1 MIARKKR
8 QLIMIIS
15 IVLPIIIVIGVLV
28 ALYFTTDMFKPK
40 NKLFQK
46 YLAQNLDTID
56 KISNLDATEITDA
69 LNNQKLSE
77 ELKATLSY
85 RDNNNNMS
93 NTVNKAEVDI
103 SGQTCKKE
111 NYNYQE
117 ARMVFEN
124 ADISKFEY
132 LQDGEDYGIRLEG
145 IEQFI
150 SAKNENLNDLE
161 TLTGIPKNKLELIT
175 LMFNPLKLSD
185 FISFTP
191 DELKV
196 ISSTYSSIIEQNT
209 DAKNFKQKSN
219 QNIEIDGN
227 NYIANAYVLEQDE
240 EQLNSLIIALLERI
254 EKDEIILGI
263 RSMGQAYKLLLTSNA
278 SNPKFHFTQTNPSN
292 PMTPP
297 LFCMVMRKHLQSG
310 KIIKI
315 EQPDFDRIL
324 NIYVE
329 SLNELGDY
337 SVKKLVLEIMGRHSN
352 IILTDENNT
361 ILDCIKHIG
370 HDTSS
375 VREVLPGREYTLPP
389 SQGKINTLELDNNNF
404 NEVLENN
411 PSFEIQSVIYKN
423 YTGISPI
430 AASEICYRANV
441 NGSTPVE
448 ALTDIQKEI
457 VFNKFAELVEDI
469 KANRFYPESITNEK
483 GKTIDFSP
491 IEMTQF
497 NGLEIK
503 KYTSISELIESF
515 YANRDFAYRIGQKTQ
530 DLRKLI
536 TQNIERCI
544 RKKDIQMQTLRSI
557 KNRDELRLKGE
568 LLTANIYSI
577 KKGMTTVELPNYYSE
592 NQELVAI
599 ELDSN
604 KTPSENAQKY
614 YKAYNKAKRTF
625 EALKDQIKSNDE
637 ELAYLES
644 VLTSVNN
651 CTDEQDVKEIRRE
664 LREEGYVKKVKNQKD
679 KSKKHSVPLH
689 FISQDGFDIYVGKNN
704 IQNDELTLKFARPRD
719 IWMHTKNIPGSHVII
734 VANGQTI
741 PDTTLNEGAMLSAFY
756 SKAKNSSK
764 VPVDYTEKKNVKK
777 PNGSKPGFVIYETNK
792 TAYITTSEE
801 EIKKIRRGD

>member
-1 MIARKKR
+1 MAFDGITVSAIKAEIEDKILGGR
-8 QLIMIIS
+8 
-15 IVLPIIIVIGVLV
+15 
-28 ALYFTTDMFKPK
+28 
-40 NKLFQK
+40 
-46 YLAQNLDTID
+46 ID
-56 KISNLDATEITDA
+56 K
-69 LNNQKLSE
+69 
-77 ELKATLSY
+77 
-85 RDNNNNMS
+85 
-93 NTVNKAEVDI
+93 V
-103 SGQTCKKE
+103 
-111 NYNYQE
+111 YQ
-117 ARMVFEN
+117 
-124 ADISKFEY
+124 
-132 LQDGEDYGIRLEG
+132 
-145 IEQFI
+145 
-150 SAKNENLNDLE
+150 
-161 TLTGIPKNKLELIT
+161 P
-175 LMFNPLKLSD
+175 
-185 FISFTP
+185 
-191 DELKV
+191 
-196 ISSTYSSIIEQNT
+196 
-209 DAKNFKQKSN
+209 
-219 QNIEIDGN
+219 
-227 NYIANAYVLEQDE
+227 
-240 EQLNSLIIALLERI
+240 

-297 LFCMVMRKHLQSG
+297 LFCMVMLKHLQSG

-389 SQGKINTLELDNNNF
+389 SQGKINTLELDDNNF
-404 NEVLENN
+404 KEVLGNN

-448 ALTDIQKEI
+448 ALTDIQKEVI
-457 VFNKFAELVEDI
+457 FNEFAKLVEDI

-491 IEMTQF
+491 IEMSQF
-497 NGLEIK
+497 NGFEIK

-734 VANGQTI
+734 VANGHTI

>member
-1 MIARKKR
+1 MAFDGITVSAIKAEIEDKILGGR
-8 QLIMIIS
+8 
-15 IVLPIIIVIGVLV
+15 
-28 ALYFTTDMFKPK
+28 
-40 NKLFQK
+40 
-46 YLAQNLDTID
+46 ID
-56 KISNLDATEITDA
+56 K
-69 LNNQKLSE
+69 
-77 ELKATLSY
+77 
-85 RDNNNNMS
+85 
-93 NTVNKAEVDI
+93 V
-103 SGQTCKKE
+103 
-111 NYNYQE
+111 YQ
-117 ARMVFEN
+117 
-124 ADISKFEY
+124 
-132 LQDGEDYGIRLEG
+132 
-145 IEQFI
+145 
-150 SAKNENLNDLE
+150 
-161 TLTGIPKNKLELIT
+161 P
-175 LMFNPLKLSD
+175 
-185 FISFTP
+185 
-191 DELKV
+191 
-196 ISSTYSSIIEQNT
+196 
-209 DAKNFKQKSN
+209 
-219 QNIEIDGN
+219 
-227 NYIANAYVLEQDE
+227 
-240 EQLNSLIIALLERI
+240 

-389 SQGKINTLELDNNNF
+389 SQGKINTLELDNNDF

-734 VANGQTI
+734 VSNGQTI

>member
-1 MIARKKR
+1 MAFDGITVSAIKAEIEDKILGGR
-8 QLIMIIS
+8 
-15 IVLPIIIVIGVLV
+15 
-28 ALYFTTDMFKPK
+28 
-40 NKLFQK
+40 
-46 YLAQNLDTID
+46 ID
-56 KISNLDATEITDA
+56 K
-69 LNNQKLSE
+69 
-77 ELKATLSY
+77 
-85 RDNNNNMS
+85 
-93 NTVNKAEVDI
+93 V
-103 SGQTCKKE
+103 
-111 NYNYQE
+111 YQ
-117 ARMVFEN
+117 
-124 ADISKFEY
+124 
-132 LQDGEDYGIRLEG
+132 
-145 IEQFI
+145 
-150 SAKNENLNDLE
+150 
-161 TLTGIPKNKLELIT
+161 P
-175 LMFNPLKLSD
+175 
-185 FISFTP
+185 
-191 DELKV
+191 
-196 ISSTYSSIIEQNT
+196 
-209 DAKNFKQKSN
+209 
-219 QNIEIDGN
+219 
-227 NYIANAYVLEQDE
+227 
-240 EQLNSLIIALLERI
+240 

-389 SQGKINTLELDNNNF
+389 SQGKINTLELDNNDF

-411 PSFEIQSVIYKN
+411 PSFEIQYVIYKN

>member
-1 MIARKKR
+1 MAFDGITVSAIKAEIEDKILGGR
-8 QLIMIIS
+8 
-15 IVLPIIIVIGVLV
+15 
-28 ALYFTTDMFKPK
+28 
-40 NKLFQK
+40 
-46 YLAQNLDTID
+46 ID
-56 KISNLDATEITDA
+56 K
-69 LNNQKLSE
+69 
-77 ELKATLSY
+77 
-85 RDNNNNMS
+85 
-93 NTVNKAEVDI
+93 V
-103 SGQTCKKE
+103 
-111 NYNYQE
+111 YQ
-117 ARMVFEN
+117 
-124 ADISKFEY
+124 
-132 LQDGEDYGIRLEG
+132 
-145 IEQFI
+145 
-150 SAKNENLNDLE
+150 
-161 TLTGIPKNKLELIT
+161 P
-175 LMFNPLKLSD
+175 
-185 FISFTP
+185 
-191 DELKV
+191 
-196 ISSTYSSIIEQNT
+196 
-209 DAKNFKQKSN
+209 
-219 QNIEIDGN
+219 
-227 NYIANAYVLEQDE
+227 
-240 EQLNSLIIALLERI
+240 

-370 HDTSS
+370 HDTCS

>member
-1 MIARKKR
+1 MAFDGITVSAIKAEIEDKILGGR
-8 QLIMIIS
+8 
-15 IVLPIIIVIGVLV
+15 
-28 ALYFTTDMFKPK
+28 
-40 NKLFQK
+40 
-46 YLAQNLDTID
+46 ID
-56 KISNLDATEITDA
+56 K
-69 LNNQKLSE
+69 
-77 ELKATLSY
+77 
-85 RDNNNNMS
+85 
-93 NTVNKAEVDI
+93 V
-103 SGQTCKKE
+103 
-111 NYNYQE
+111 YQ
-117 ARMVFEN
+117 
-124 ADISKFEY
+124 
-132 LQDGEDYGIRLEG
+132 
-145 IEQFI
+145 
-150 SAKNENLNDLE
+150 
-161 TLTGIPKNKLELIT
+161 P
-175 LMFNPLKLSD
+175 
-185 FISFTP
+185 
-191 DELKV
+191 
-196 ISSTYSSIIEQNT
+196 
-209 DAKNFKQKSN
+209 
-219 QNIEIDGN
+219 
-227 NYIANAYVLEQDE
+227 
-240 EQLNSLIIALLERI
+240 

-389 SQGKINTLELDNNNF
+389 SQGKINTLELDDNNF
-404 NEVLENN
+404 KEVLGNN

-448 ALTDIQKEI
+448 ALTDIQKEVI
-457 VFNKFAELVEDI
+457 FNEFAKLVEDI

-491 IEMTQF
+491 IEMSQF
-497 NGLEIK
+497 NGFEIK

-604 KTPSENAQKY
+604 KSPSENAQKY

>member
-1 MIARKKR
+1 MAFDGITVSAIKAEIEDKILGGR
-8 QLIMIIS
+8 
-15 IVLPIIIVIGVLV
+15 
-28 ALYFTTDMFKPK
+28 
-40 NKLFQK
+40 
-46 YLAQNLDTID
+46 ID
-56 KISNLDATEITDA
+56 K
-69 LNNQKLSE
+69 
-77 ELKATLSY
+77 
-85 RDNNNNMS
+85 
-93 NTVNKAEVDI
+93 V
-103 SGQTCKKE
+103 
-111 NYNYQE
+111 YQ
-117 ARMVFEN
+117 
-124 ADISKFEY
+124 
-132 LQDGEDYGIRLEG
+132 
-145 IEQFI
+145 
-150 SAKNENLNDLE
+150 
-161 TLTGIPKNKLELIT
+161 P
-175 LMFNPLKLSD
+175 
-185 FISFTP
+185 
-191 DELKV
+191 
-196 ISSTYSSIIEQNT
+196 
-209 DAKNFKQKSN
+209 
-219 QNIEIDGN
+219 
-227 NYIANAYVLEQDE
+227 
-240 EQLNSLIIALLERI
+240 

-389 SQGKINTLELDNNNF
+389 SQGKINTLELDNNDF

-719 IWMHTKNIPGSHVII
+719 IWMHTKNIPGYHVII

>member
-1 MIARKKR
+1 MAFAGITVSAIKAEIEDKILGGR
-8 QLIMIIS
+8 
-15 IVLPIIIVIGVLV
+15 
-28 ALYFTTDMFKPK
+28 
-40 NKLFQK
+40 
-46 YLAQNLDTID
+46 ID
-56 KISNLDATEITDA
+56 K
-69 LNNQKLSE
+69 
-77 ELKATLSY
+77 
-85 RDNNNNMS
+85 
-93 NTVNKAEVDI
+93 V
-103 SGQTCKKE
+103 
-111 NYNYQE
+111 YQ
-117 ARMVFEN
+117 
-124 ADISKFEY
+124 
-132 LQDGEDYGIRLEG
+132 
-145 IEQFI
+145 
-150 SAKNENLNDLE
+150 
-161 TLTGIPKNKLELIT
+161 P
-175 LMFNPLKLSD
+175 
-185 FISFTP
+185 
-191 DELKV
+191 
-196 ISSTYSSIIEQNT
+196 
-209 DAKNFKQKSN
+209 
-219 QNIEIDGN
+219 
-227 NYIANAYVLEQDE
+227 
-240 EQLNSLIIALLERI
+240 

-457 VFNKFAELVEDI
+457 VFNKFAGLVEDI

-719 IWMHTKNIPGSHVII
+719 IWIHTKNIPGSHVII

>member
-1 MIARKKR
+1 MAFDGITVSAIKAEIEDKILGGR
-8 QLIMIIS
+8 
-15 IVLPIIIVIGVLV
+15 
-28 ALYFTTDMFKPK
+28 
-40 NKLFQK
+40 
-46 YLAQNLDTID
+46 ID
-56 KISNLDATEITDA
+56 K
-69 LNNQKLSE
+69 
-77 ELKATLSY
+77 
-85 RDNNNNMS
+85 
-93 NTVNKAEVDI
+93 V
-103 SGQTCKKE
+103 
-111 NYNYQE
+111 YQ
-117 ARMVFEN
+117 
-124 ADISKFEY
+124 
-132 LQDGEDYGIRLEG
+132 
-145 IEQFI
+145 
-150 SAKNENLNDLE
+150 
-161 TLTGIPKNKLELIT
+161 P
-175 LMFNPLKLSD
+175 
-185 FISFTP
+185 
-191 DELKV
+191 
-196 ISSTYSSIIEQNT
+196 
-209 DAKNFKQKSN
+209 
-219 QNIEIDGN
+219 
-227 NYIANAYVLEQDE
+227 
-240 EQLNSLIIALLERI
+240 

-389 SQGKINTLELDNNNF
+389 SQGKINTLELDNNDF

-625 EALKDQIKSNDE
+625 EALRDQIKSNDE

>member
-1 MIARKKR
+1 MAFDGITVSAIKAEIEDKILGGR
-8 QLIMIIS
+8 
-15 IVLPIIIVIGVLV
+15 
-28 ALYFTTDMFKPK
+28 
-40 NKLFQK
+40 
-46 YLAQNLDTID
+46 ID
-56 KISNLDATEITDA
+56 K
-69 LNNQKLSE
+69 
-77 ELKATLSY
+77 
-85 RDNNNNMS
+85 
-93 NTVNKAEVDI
+93 V
-103 SGQTCKKE
+103 
-111 NYNYQE
+111 YQ
-117 ARMVFEN
+117 
-124 ADISKFEY
+124 
-132 LQDGEDYGIRLEG
+132 
-145 IEQFI
+145 
-150 SAKNENLNDLE
+150 
-161 TLTGIPKNKLELIT
+161 P
-175 LMFNPLKLSD
+175 
-185 FISFTP
+185 
-191 DELKV
+191 
-196 ISSTYSSIIEQNT
+196 
-209 DAKNFKQKSN
+209 
-219 QNIEIDGN
+219 
-227 NYIANAYVLEQDE
+227 
-240 EQLNSLIIALLERI
+240 

-625 EALKDQIKSNDE
+625 EALKDQIKSNVE

>member
-1 MIARKKR
+1 MAFDGITVSAIKAEIEDKILGGR
-8 QLIMIIS
+8 
-15 IVLPIIIVIGVLV
+15 
-28 ALYFTTDMFKPK
+28 
-40 NKLFQK
+40 
-46 YLAQNLDTID
+46 ID
-56 KISNLDATEITDA
+56 K
-69 LNNQKLSE
+69 
-77 ELKATLSY
+77 
-85 RDNNNNMS
+85 
-93 NTVNKAEVDI
+93 V
-103 SGQTCKKE
+103 
-111 NYNYQE
+111 YQ
-117 ARMVFEN
+117 
-124 ADISKFEY
+124 
-132 LQDGEDYGIRLEG
+132 
-145 IEQFI
+145 
-150 SAKNENLNDLE
+150 
-161 TLTGIPKNKLELIT
+161 P
-175 LMFNPLKLSD
+175 
-185 FISFTP
+185 
-191 DELKV
+191 
-196 ISSTYSSIIEQNT
+196 
-209 DAKNFKQKSN
+209 
-219 QNIEIDGN
+219 
-227 NYIANAYVLEQDE
+227 
-240 EQLNSLIIALLERI
+240 

-448 ALTDIQKEI
+448 ALTDIQKEV
-457 VFNKFAELVEDI
+457 VFNKFAGLVEDI

-497 NGLEIK
+497 NGLKIK

>member
-1 MIARKKR
+1 MAFDGITVSAIKAEIEDKILGGR
-8 QLIMIIS
+8 
-15 IVLPIIIVIGVLV
+15 
-28 ALYFTTDMFKPK
+28 
-40 NKLFQK
+40 
-46 YLAQNLDTID
+46 ID
-56 KISNLDATEITDA
+56 K
-69 LNNQKLSE
+69 
-77 ELKATLSY
+77 
-85 RDNNNNMS
+85 
-93 NTVNKAEVDI
+93 V
-103 SGQTCKKE
+103 
-111 NYNYQE
+111 YQ
-117 ARMVFEN
+117 
-124 ADISKFEY
+124 
-132 LQDGEDYGIRLEG
+132 
-145 IEQFI
+145 
-150 SAKNENLNDLE
+150 
-161 TLTGIPKNKLELIT
+161 P
-175 LMFNPLKLSD
+175 
-185 FISFTP
+185 
-191 DELKV
+191 
-196 ISSTYSSIIEQNT
+196 
-209 DAKNFKQKSN
+209 
-219 QNIEIDGN
+219 
-227 NYIANAYVLEQDE
+227 
-240 EQLNSLIIALLERI
+240 

-448 ALTDIQKEI
+448 ALTDIQKEV
-457 VFNKFAELVEDI
+457 VFNKFAGLVEDI
-469 KANRFYPESITNEK
+469 KANRFYPESITDEK

-792 TAYITTSEE
+792 TAYITPSEE

>member
-1 MIARKKR
+1 MAFDGITVSAIKAEIEDKILGGR
-8 QLIMIIS
+8 
-15 IVLPIIIVIGVLV
+15 
-28 ALYFTTDMFKPK
+28 
-40 NKLFQK
+40 
-46 YLAQNLDTID
+46 ID
-56 KISNLDATEITDA
+56 K
-69 LNNQKLSE
+69 
-77 ELKATLSY
+77 
-85 RDNNNNMS
+85 
-93 NTVNKAEVDI
+93 V
-103 SGQTCKKE
+103 
-111 NYNYQE
+111 YQ
-117 ARMVFEN
+117 
-124 ADISKFEY
+124 
-132 LQDGEDYGIRLEG
+132 
-145 IEQFI
+145 
-150 SAKNENLNDLE
+150 
-161 TLTGIPKNKLELIT
+161 P
-175 LMFNPLKLSD
+175 
-185 FISFTP
+185 
-191 DELKV
+191 
-196 ISSTYSSIIEQNT
+196 
-209 DAKNFKQKSN
+209 
-219 QNIEIDGN
+219 
-227 NYIANAYVLEQDE
+227 
-240 EQLNSLIIALLERI
+240 

-389 SQGKINTLELDNNNF
+389 SQGKINTLELDDNNF
-404 NEVLENN
+404 KEVLGNN

-448 ALTDIQKEI
+448 ALTDIQKEVI
-457 VFNKFAELVEDI
+457 FNEFAKLVEDI

-491 IEMTQF
+491 IEMSQF
-497 NGLEIK
+497 NGFEIK

-704 IQNDELTLKFARPRD
+704 IQNDELTLKFARP
-719 IWMHTKNIPGSHVII
+719 HTKNIPGSHVII
-734 VANGQTI
+734 VANGHTI

>member
-1 MIARKKR
+1 MAFDGITVSAIKAEIEDKILGGR
-8 QLIMIIS
+8 
-15 IVLPIIIVIGVLV
+15 
-28 ALYFTTDMFKPK
+28 
-40 NKLFQK
+40 
-46 YLAQNLDTID
+46 ID
-56 KISNLDATEITDA
+56 K
-69 LNNQKLSE
+69 
-77 ELKATLSY
+77 
-85 RDNNNNMS
+85 
-93 NTVNKAEVDI
+93 V
-103 SGQTCKKE
+103 
-111 NYNYQE
+111 YQ
-117 ARMVFEN
+117 
-124 ADISKFEY
+124 
-132 LQDGEDYGIRLEG
+132 
-145 IEQFI
+145 
-150 SAKNENLNDLE
+150 
-161 TLTGIPKNKLELIT
+161 P
-175 LMFNPLKLSD
+175 
-185 FISFTP
+185 
-191 DELKV
+191 
-196 ISSTYSSIIEQNT
+196 
-209 DAKNFKQKSN
+209 
-219 QNIEIDGN
+219 
-227 NYIANAYVLEQDE
+227 
-240 EQLNSLIIALLERI
+240 

-389 SQGKINTLELDNNNF
+389 SQGKINTLELDNNDF

-557 KNRDELRLKGE
+557 RNRDELRLKGE

>member
-1 MIARKKR
+1 MAFDGITVSAIKAEIEDKILGGR
-8 QLIMIIS
+8 
-15 IVLPIIIVIGVLV
+15 
-28 ALYFTTDMFKPK
+28 
-40 NKLFQK
+40 
-46 YLAQNLDTID
+46 ID
-56 KISNLDATEITDA
+56 K
-69 LNNQKLSE
+69 
-77 ELKATLSY
+77 
-85 RDNNNNMS
+85 
-93 NTVNKAEVDI
+93 V
-103 SGQTCKKE
+103 
-111 NYNYQE
+111 YQ
-117 ARMVFEN
+117 
-124 ADISKFEY
+124 
-132 LQDGEDYGIRLEG
+132 
-145 IEQFI
+145 
-150 SAKNENLNDLE
+150 
-161 TLTGIPKNKLELIT
+161 P
-175 LMFNPLKLSD
+175 
-185 FISFTP
+185 
-191 DELKV
+191 
-196 ISSTYSSIIEQNT
+196 
-209 DAKNFKQKSN
+209 
-219 QNIEIDGN
+219 
-227 NYIANAYVLEQDE
+227 
-240 EQLNSLIIALLERI
+240 

-389 SQGKINTLELDNNNF
+389 SQGKINTLELDDNNF
-404 NEVLENN
+404 KEVLGNN

-448 ALTDIQKEI
+448 ALTDIQKEVI
-457 VFNKFAELVEDI
+457 FNEFAKLVEDI

-491 IEMTQF
+491 IEMSQF
-497 NGLEIK
+497 NGFEIK

-604 KTPSENAQKY
+604 KSPSENAQKY
-614 YKAYNKAKRTF
+614 YKSYNKAKRTF

-734 VANGQTI
+734 VANGHTI

>member
-1 MIARKKR
+1 MAFDGITVSAIKAEIEDKILGGR
-8 QLIMIIS
+8 
-15 IVLPIIIVIGVLV
+15 
-28 ALYFTTDMFKPK
+28 
-40 NKLFQK
+40 
-46 YLAQNLDTID
+46 ID
-56 KISNLDATEITDA
+56 K
-69 LNNQKLSE
+69 
-77 ELKATLSY
+77 
-85 RDNNNNMS
+85 
-93 NTVNKAEVDI
+93 V
-103 SGQTCKKE
+103 
-111 NYNYQE
+111 YQ
-117 ARMVFEN
+117 
-124 ADISKFEY
+124 
-132 LQDGEDYGIRLEG
+132 
-145 IEQFI
+145 
-150 SAKNENLNDLE
+150 
-161 TLTGIPKNKLELIT
+161 P
-175 LMFNPLKLSD
+175 
-185 FISFTP
+185 
-191 DELKV
+191 
-196 ISSTYSSIIEQNT
+196 
-209 DAKNFKQKSN
+209 
-219 QNIEIDGN
+219 
-227 NYIANAYVLEQDE
+227 
-240 EQLNSLIIALLERI
+240 

-389 SQGKINTLELDNNNF
+389 SQGKINTLELDDNNF
-404 NEVLENN
+404 KEVLENN
-411 PSFEIQSVIYKN
+411 HSFEIQSVIYKN

-448 ALTDIQKEI
+448 ALTDIQKEVI
-457 VFNKFAELVEDI
+457 FNEFAKLVEDI

-491 IEMTQF
+491 IEMSQF
-497 NGLEIK
+497 NGFEIK

-734 VANGQTI
+734 VANGHTI

-777 PNGSKPGFVIYETNK
+777 PNDSKPGFVIYETNK

>member
-1 MIARKKR
+1 MAFDGITVSAIKAEIEDKILGGR
-8 QLIMIIS
+8 
-15 IVLPIIIVIGVLV
+15 
-28 ALYFTTDMFKPK
+28 
-40 NKLFQK
+40 
-46 YLAQNLDTID
+46 ID
-56 KISNLDATEITDA
+56 K
-69 LNNQKLSE
+69 
-77 ELKATLSY
+77 
-85 RDNNNNMS
+85 
-93 NTVNKAEVDI
+93 V
-103 SGQTCKKE
+103 
-111 NYNYQE
+111 YQ
-117 ARMVFEN
+117 
-124 ADISKFEY
+124 
-132 LQDGEDYGIRLEG
+132 
-145 IEQFI
+145 
-150 SAKNENLNDLE
+150 
-161 TLTGIPKNKLELIT
+161 P
-175 LMFNPLKLSD
+175 
-185 FISFTP
+185 
-191 DELKV
+191 
-196 ISSTYSSIIEQNT
+196 
-209 DAKNFKQKSN
+209 
-219 QNIEIDGN
+219 
-227 NYIANAYVLEQDE
+227 
-240 EQLNSLIIALLERI
+240 

-503 KYTSISELIESF
+503 KYTSISKLIESF

-704 IQNDELTLKFARPRD
+704 IQNDELTLKFARPID

>member
-1 MIARKKR
+1 MAFDGITVSAIKAEIEDKILGGR
-8 QLIMIIS
+8 
-15 IVLPIIIVIGVLV
+15 
-28 ALYFTTDMFKPK
+28 
-40 NKLFQK
+40 
-46 YLAQNLDTID
+46 ID
-56 KISNLDATEITDA
+56 K
-69 LNNQKLSE
+69 
-77 ELKATLSY
+77 
-85 RDNNNNMS
+85 
-93 NTVNKAEVDI
+93 V
-103 SGQTCKKE
+103 
-111 NYNYQE
+111 YQ
-117 ARMVFEN
+117 
-124 ADISKFEY
+124 
-132 LQDGEDYGIRLEG
+132 
-145 IEQFI
+145 
-150 SAKNENLNDLE
+150 
-161 TLTGIPKNKLELIT
+161 P
-175 LMFNPLKLSD
+175 
-185 FISFTP
+185 
-191 DELKV
+191 
-196 ISSTYSSIIEQNT
+196 
-209 DAKNFKQKSN
+209 
-219 QNIEIDGN
+219 
-227 NYIANAYVLEQDE
+227 
-240 EQLNSLIIALLERI
+240 

-389 SQGKINTLELDNNNF
+389 SQGKINTLELDNNDF

-689 FISQDGFDIYVGKNN
+689 FISQDGFDIYVGN

>member
-1 MIARKKR
+1 MAFDGITVSAIKAEIEDKILGGR
-8 QLIMIIS
+8 
-15 IVLPIIIVIGVLV
+15 
-28 ALYFTTDMFKPK
+28 
-40 NKLFQK
+40 
-46 YLAQNLDTID
+46 ID
-56 KISNLDATEITDA
+56 K
-69 LNNQKLSE
+69 
-77 ELKATLSY
+77 
-85 RDNNNNMS
+85 
-93 NTVNKAEVDI
+93 V
-103 SGQTCKKE
+103 
-111 NYNYQE
+111 YQ
-117 ARMVFEN
+117 
-124 ADISKFEY
+124 
-132 LQDGEDYGIRLEG
+132 
-145 IEQFI
+145 
-150 SAKNENLNDLE
+150 
-161 TLTGIPKNKLELIT
+161 P
-175 LMFNPLKLSD
+175 
-185 FISFTP
+185 
-191 DELKV
+191 
-196 ISSTYSSIIEQNT
+196 
-209 DAKNFKQKSN
+209 
-219 QNIEIDGN
+219 
-227 NYIANAYVLEQDE
+227 
-240 EQLNSLIIALLERI
+240 

-263 RSMGQAYKLLLTSNA
+263 RSMGQAYKLLLTPNA

-389 SQGKINTLELDNNNF
+389 SQGKINTLELDDNNF
-404 NEVLENN
+404 KEVLGNS

-430 AASEICYRANV
+430 AASEICYRANA

-448 ALTDIQKEI
+448 ALTDIQKEVI
-457 VFNKFAELVEDI
+457 FNEFAKLVEDI

-491 IEMTQF
+491 IEMSQF
-497 NGLEIK
+497 NGFEIK

-734 VANGQTI
+734 VANGHTI

>member
-1 MIARKKR
+1 MAFDGITVSAIKAEIEDKILGGR
-8 QLIMIIS
+8 
-15 IVLPIIIVIGVLV
+15 
-28 ALYFTTDMFKPK
+28 
-40 NKLFQK
+40 
-46 YLAQNLDTID
+46 ID
-56 KISNLDATEITDA
+56 K
-69 LNNQKLSE
+69 
-77 ELKATLSY
+77 
-85 RDNNNNMS
+85 
-93 NTVNKAEVDI
+93 V
-103 SGQTCKKE
+103 
-111 NYNYQE
+111 YQ
-117 ARMVFEN
+117 
-124 ADISKFEY
+124 
-132 LQDGEDYGIRLEG
+132 
-145 IEQFI
+145 
-150 SAKNENLNDLE
+150 
-161 TLTGIPKNKLELIT
+161 P
-175 LMFNPLKLSD
+175 
-185 FISFTP
+185 
-191 DELKV
+191 
-196 ISSTYSSIIEQNT
+196 
-209 DAKNFKQKSN
+209 
-219 QNIEIDGN
+219 
-227 NYIANAYVLEQDE
+227 
-240 EQLNSLIIALLERI
+240 

-430 AASEICYRANV
+430 TASEICYRANV

-457 VFNKFAELVEDI
+457 VFNKFAGLVEDI

-625 EALKDQIKSNDE
+625 EALKYQIKSNDE

>member
-1 MIARKKR
+1 MAFDGITVSAIKAE
-8 QLIMIIS
+8 IE
-15 IVLPIIIVIGVLV
+15 
-28 ALYFTTDMFKPK
+28 
-40 NKLFQK
+40 NKILGGR
-46 YLAQNLDTID
+46 ID
-56 KISNLDATEITDA
+56 K
-69 LNNQKLSE
+69 
-77 ELKATLSY
+77 
-85 RDNNNNMS
+85 
-93 NTVNKAEVDI
+93 V
-103 SGQTCKKE
+103 
-111 NYNYQE
+111 YQ
-117 ARMVFEN
+117 
-124 ADISKFEY
+124 
-132 LQDGEDYGIRLEG
+132 
-145 IEQFI
+145 
-150 SAKNENLNDLE
+150 
-161 TLTGIPKNKLELIT
+161 P
-175 LMFNPLKLSD
+175 
-185 FISFTP
+185 
-191 DELKV
+191 
-196 ISSTYSSIIEQNT
+196 
-209 DAKNFKQKSN
+209 
-219 QNIEIDGN
+219 
-227 NYIANAYVLEQDE
+227 
-240 EQLNSLIIALLERI
+240 

-278 SNPKFHFTQTNPSN
+278 SNPKFHFTQTNPNN

-389 SQGKINTLELDNNNF
+389 SQGKINTLDLDDNNF
-404 NEVLENN
+404 KKVLEDN

-448 ALTDIQKEI
+448 ALTDIQKEV
-457 VFNKFAELVEDI
+457 VFNKFAQLVEDI

-497 NGLEIK
+497 NGLDIK

-536 TQNIERCI
+536 NQNIERCI

-592 NQELVAI
+592 NQELIAI

-734 VANGQTI
+734 VSNGQTI

>member
-1 MIARKKR
+1 MAFDGITVSAIKAEIEDKILGGR
-8 QLIMIIS
+8 
-15 IVLPIIIVIGVLV
+15 
-28 ALYFTTDMFKPK
+28 
-40 NKLFQK
+40 
-46 YLAQNLDTID
+46 ID
-56 KISNLDATEITDA
+56 K
-69 LNNQKLSE
+69 
-77 ELKATLSY
+77 
-85 RDNNNNMS
+85 
-93 NTVNKAEVDI
+93 V
-103 SGQTCKKE
+103 
-111 NYNYQE
+111 YQ
-117 ARMVFEN
+117 
-124 ADISKFEY
+124 
-132 LQDGEDYGIRLEG
+132 
-145 IEQFI
+145 
-150 SAKNENLNDLE
+150 
-161 TLTGIPKNKLELIT
+161 P
-175 LMFNPLKLSD
+175 
-185 FISFTP
+185 
-191 DELKV
+191 
-196 ISSTYSSIIEQNT
+196 
-209 DAKNFKQKSN
+209 
-219 QNIEIDGN
+219 
-227 NYIANAYVLEQDE
+227 
-240 EQLNSLIIALLERI
+240 

-329 SLNELGDY
+329 SLNELGVY

>member
-1 MIARKKR
+1 MAFDGITVSAIKAE
-8 QLIMIIS
+8 IE
-15 IVLPIIIVIGVLV
+15 
-28 ALYFTTDMFKPK
+28 
-40 NKLFQK
+40 
-46 YLAQNLDTID
+46 D
-56 KISNLDATEITDA
+56 KILGGRFD
-69 LNNQKLSE
+69 K
-77 ELKATLSY
+77 
-85 RDNNNNMS
+85 
-93 NTVNKAEVDI
+93 V
-103 SGQTCKKE
+103 
-111 NYNYQE
+111 YQ
-117 ARMVFEN
+117 
-124 ADISKFEY
+124 
-132 LQDGEDYGIRLEG
+132 
-145 IEQFI
+145 
-150 SAKNENLNDLE
+150 
-161 TLTGIPKNKLELIT
+161 P
-175 LMFNPLKLSD
+175 
-185 FISFTP
+185 
-191 DELKV
+191 
-196 ISSTYSSIIEQNT
+196 
-209 DAKNFKQKSN
+209 
-219 QNIEIDGN
+219 
-227 NYIANAYVLEQDE
+227 
-240 EQLNSLIIALLERI
+240 

>member
-1 MIARKKR
+1 MAFDGITVSAIKAEIEDKILGGR
-8 QLIMIIS
+8 
-15 IVLPIIIVIGVLV
+15 
-28 ALYFTTDMFKPK
+28 
-40 NKLFQK
+40 
-46 YLAQNLDTID
+46 ID
-56 KISNLDATEITDA
+56 K
-69 LNNQKLSE
+69 
-77 ELKATLSY
+77 
-85 RDNNNNMS
+85 
-93 NTVNKAEVDI
+93 V
-103 SGQTCKKE
+103 
-111 NYNYQE
+111 YQ
-117 ARMVFEN
+117 
-124 ADISKFEY
+124 
-132 LQDGEDYGIRLEG
+132 
-145 IEQFI
+145 
-150 SAKNENLNDLE
+150 
-161 TLTGIPKNKLELIT
+161 P
-175 LMFNPLKLSD
+175 
-185 FISFTP
+185 
-191 DELKV
+191 
-196 ISSTYSSIIEQNT
+196 
-209 DAKNFKQKSN
+209 
-219 QNIEIDGN
+219 
-227 NYIANAYVLEQDE
+227 
-240 EQLNSLIIALLERI
+240 

-777 PNGSKPGFVIYETNK
+777 PNGSKVL
-792 TAYITTSEE
+792 
-801 EIKKIRRGD
+801 

>member
-1 MIARKKR
+1 MAFDGITVSAIKAEIEDKILGGR
-8 QLIMIIS
+8 
-15 IVLPIIIVIGVLV
+15 
-28 ALYFTTDMFKPK
+28 
-40 NKLFQK
+40 
-46 YLAQNLDTID
+46 ID
-56 KISNLDATEITDA
+56 K
-69 LNNQKLSE
+69 
-77 ELKATLSY
+77 
-85 RDNNNNMS
+85 
-93 NTVNKAEVDI
+93 V
-103 SGQTCKKE
+103 
-111 NYNYQE
+111 YQ
-117 ARMVFEN
+117 
-124 ADISKFEY
+124 
-132 LQDGEDYGIRLEG
+132 
-145 IEQFI
+145 
-150 SAKNENLNDLE
+150 
-161 TLTGIPKNKLELIT
+161 P
-175 LMFNPLKLSD
+175 
-185 FISFTP
+185 
-191 DELKV
+191 
-196 ISSTYSSIIEQNT
+196 
-209 DAKNFKQKSN
+209 
-219 QNIEIDGN
+219 
-227 NYIANAYVLEQDE
+227 
-240 EQLNSLIIALLERI
+240 

-389 SQGKINTLELDNNNF
+389 SQGKINTLELDNNDF

-592 NQELVAI
+592 NQEFVAI

>member
-1 MIARKKR
+1 MAFDGITVSAIKAEIEDKILGGR
-8 QLIMIIS
+8 
-15 IVLPIIIVIGVLV
+15 
-28 ALYFTTDMFKPK
+28 
-40 NKLFQK
+40 
-46 YLAQNLDTID
+46 ID
-56 KISNLDATEITDA
+56 K
-69 LNNQKLSE
+69 
-77 ELKATLSY
+77 
-85 RDNNNNMS
+85 
-93 NTVNKAEVDI
+93 V
-103 SGQTCKKE
+103 
-111 NYNYQE
+111 YQ
-117 ARMVFEN
+117 
-124 ADISKFEY
+124 
-132 LQDGEDYGIRLEG
+132 
-145 IEQFI
+145 
-150 SAKNENLNDLE
+150 
-161 TLTGIPKNKLELIT
+161 P
-175 LMFNPLKLSD
+175 
-185 FISFTP
+185 
-191 DELKV
+191 
-196 ISSTYSSIIEQNT
+196 
-209 DAKNFKQKSN
+209 
-219 QNIEIDGN
+219 
-227 NYIANAYVLEQDE
+227 
-240 EQLNSLIIALLERI
+240 

-337 SVKKLVLEIMGRHSN
+337 SVKILVLEIMGRHSN

-469 KANRFYPESITNEK
+469 KANRFYPENITNEK

>member
-1 MIARKKR
+1 MAFDGITVSAIKAEIEDKILGGR
-8 QLIMIIS
+8 
-15 IVLPIIIVIGVLV
+15 
-28 ALYFTTDMFKPK
+28 
-40 NKLFQK
+40 
-46 YLAQNLDTID
+46 ID
-56 KISNLDATEITDA
+56 K
-69 LNNQKLSE
+69 
-77 ELKATLSY
+77 
-85 RDNNNNMS
+85 
-93 NTVNKAEVDI
+93 V
-103 SGQTCKKE
+103 
-111 NYNYQE
+111 YQ
-117 ARMVFEN
+117 
-124 ADISKFEY
+124 
-132 LQDGEDYGIRLEG
+132 
-145 IEQFI
+145 
-150 SAKNENLNDLE
+150 
-161 TLTGIPKNKLELIT
+161 P
-175 LMFNPLKLSD
+175 
-185 FISFTP
+185 
-191 DELKV
+191 
-196 ISSTYSSIIEQNT
+196 
-209 DAKNFKQKSN
+209 
-219 QNIEIDGN
+219 
-227 NYIANAYVLEQDE
+227 
-240 EQLNSLIIALLERI
+240 

-792 TAYITTSEE
+792 TAYITTSV
-801 EIKKIRRGD
+801 

>member
-1 MIARKKR
+1 MAFDGITVSAIKAEIEDKILGGR
-8 QLIMIIS
+8 
-15 IVLPIIIVIGVLV
+15 
-28 ALYFTTDMFKPK
+28 
-40 NKLFQK
+40 
-46 YLAQNLDTID
+46 ID
-56 KISNLDATEITDA
+56 K
-69 LNNQKLSE
+69 
-77 ELKATLSY
+77 
-85 RDNNNNMS
+85 
-93 NTVNKAEVDI
+93 V
-103 SGQTCKKE
+103 
-111 NYNYQE
+111 YQ
-117 ARMVFEN
+117 
-124 ADISKFEY
+124 
-132 LQDGEDYGIRLEG
+132 
-145 IEQFI
+145 
-150 SAKNENLNDLE
+150 
-161 TLTGIPKNKLELIT
+161 P
-175 LMFNPLKLSD
+175 
-185 FISFTP
+185 
-191 DELKV
+191 
-196 ISSTYSSIIEQNT
+196 
-209 DAKNFKQKSN
+209 
-219 QNIEIDGN
+219 
-227 NYIANAYVLEQDE
+227 
-240 EQLNSLIIALLERI
+240 

-337 SVKKLVLEIMGRHSN
+337 SVKKLVFEIMGRHSN

>member
-1 MIARKKR
+1 MAFDGITVSAIKAEIEDKILGGR
-8 QLIMIIS
+8 
-15 IVLPIIIVIGVLV
+15 
-28 ALYFTTDMFKPK
+28 
-40 NKLFQK
+40 
-46 YLAQNLDTID
+46 ID
-56 KISNLDATEITDA
+56 K
-69 LNNQKLSE
+69 
-77 ELKATLSY
+77 
-85 RDNNNNMS
+85 
-93 NTVNKAEVDI
+93 V
-103 SGQTCKKE
+103 
-111 NYNYQE
+111 YQ
-117 ARMVFEN
+117 
-124 ADISKFEY
+124 
-132 LQDGEDYGIRLEG
+132 
-145 IEQFI
+145 
-150 SAKNENLNDLE
+150 
-161 TLTGIPKNKLELIT
+161 P
-175 LMFNPLKLSD
+175 
-185 FISFTP
+185 
-191 DELKV
+191 
-196 ISSTYSSIIEQNT
+196 
-209 DAKNFKQKSN
+209 
-219 QNIEIDGN
+219 
-227 NYIANAYVLEQDE
+227 
-240 EQLNSLIIALLERI
+240 

-389 SQGKINTLELDNNNF
+389 SQGKINTLELDNNDF

-483 GKTIDFSP
+483 CKTIDFSP

>member
-1 MIARKKR
+1 MAFDGITVSAIKAEIEDKILGGR
-8 QLIMIIS
+8 
-15 IVLPIIIVIGVLV
+15 
-28 ALYFTTDMFKPK
+28 
-40 NKLFQK
+40 
-46 YLAQNLDTID
+46 ID
-56 KISNLDATEITDA
+56 K
-69 LNNQKLSE
+69 
-77 ELKATLSY
+77 
-85 RDNNNNMS
+85 
-93 NTVNKAEVDI
+93 V
-103 SGQTCKKE
+103 
-111 NYNYQE
+111 YQ
-117 ARMVFEN
+117 
-124 ADISKFEY
+124 
-132 LQDGEDYGIRLEG
+132 
-145 IEQFI
+145 
-150 SAKNENLNDLE
+150 
-161 TLTGIPKNKLELIT
+161 P
-175 LMFNPLKLSD
+175 
-185 FISFTP
+185 
-191 DELKV
+191 
-196 ISSTYSSIIEQNT
+196 
-209 DAKNFKQKSN
+209 
-219 QNIEIDGN
+219 
-227 NYIANAYVLEQDE
+227 
-240 EQLNSLIIALLERI
+240 

-278 SNPKFHFTQTNPSN
+278 STPKFHFTQTNPSN

-389 SQGKINTLELDNNNF
+389 SQGKINTLELDDNNF
-404 NEVLENN
+404 KEVLGNN

-448 ALTDIQKEI
+448 ALTDIQKEVI
-457 VFNKFAELVEDI
+457 FNEFAKLVEDI

-491 IEMTQF
+491 IEMSQF
-497 NGLEIK
+497 NGFEIK

-515 YANRDFAYRIGQKTQ
+515 YANRDFTYRIGQKTQ

>member
-1 MIARKKR
+1 MAFDGITVSAIKAEIEDKILGGR
-8 QLIMIIS
+8 
-15 IVLPIIIVIGVLV
+15 
-28 ALYFTTDMFKPK
+28 
-40 NKLFQK
+40 
-46 YLAQNLDTID
+46 ID
-56 KISNLDATEITDA
+56 K
-69 LNNQKLSE
+69 
-77 ELKATLSY
+77 
-85 RDNNNNMS
+85 
-93 NTVNKAEVDI
+93 V
-103 SGQTCKKE
+103 
-111 NYNYQE
+111 YQ
-117 ARMVFEN
+117 
-124 ADISKFEY
+124 
-132 LQDGEDYGIRLEG
+132 
-145 IEQFI
+145 
-150 SAKNENLNDLE
+150 
-161 TLTGIPKNKLELIT
+161 P
-175 LMFNPLKLSD
+175 
-185 FISFTP
+185 
-191 DELKV
+191 
-196 ISSTYSSIIEQNT
+196 
-209 DAKNFKQKSN
+209 
-219 QNIEIDGN
+219 
-227 NYIANAYVLEQDE
+227 
-240 EQLNSLIIALLERI
+240 

-389 SQGKINTLELDNNNF
+389 SQGKINTLELDNNDF

-704 IQNDELTLKFARPRD
+704 IQNDKLTLKFARPRD

>member
-1 MIARKKR
+1 MAFDGITVSAIKAEIEDKILGGR
-8 QLIMIIS
+8 
-15 IVLPIIIVIGVLV
+15 
-28 ALYFTTDMFKPK
+28 
-40 NKLFQK
+40 
-46 YLAQNLDTID
+46 ID
-56 KISNLDATEITDA
+56 K
-69 LNNQKLSE
+69 
-77 ELKATLSY
+77 
-85 RDNNNNMS
+85 
-93 NTVNKAEVDI
+93 V
-103 SGQTCKKE
+103 
-111 NYNYQE
+111 YQ
-117 ARMVFEN
+117 
-124 ADISKFEY
+124 
-132 LQDGEDYGIRLEG
+132 
-145 IEQFI
+145 
-150 SAKNENLNDLE
+150 
-161 TLTGIPKNKLELIT
+161 P
-175 LMFNPLKLSD
+175 
-185 FISFTP
+185 
-191 DELKV
+191 
-196 ISSTYSSIIEQNT
+196 
-209 DAKNFKQKSN
+209 
-219 QNIEIDGN
+219 
-227 NYIANAYVLEQDE
+227 
-240 EQLNSLIIALLERI
+240 

-457 VFNKFAELVEDI
+457 VFNKFAGLVEDI

-614 YKAYNKAKRTF
+614 YKAYNKAERTF

>member
-1 MIARKKR
+1 MAFDGITVSAIKAEIEDKILGGR
-8 QLIMIIS
+8 
-15 IVLPIIIVIGVLV
+15 
-28 ALYFTTDMFKPK
+28 
-40 NKLFQK
+40 
-46 YLAQNLDTID
+46 ID
-56 KISNLDATEITDA
+56 K
-69 LNNQKLSE
+69 
-77 ELKATLSY
+77 
-85 RDNNNNMS
+85 
-93 NTVNKAEVDI
+93 V
-103 SGQTCKKE
+103 
-111 NYNYQE
+111 YQ
-117 ARMVFEN
+117 
-124 ADISKFEY
+124 
-132 LQDGEDYGIRLEG
+132 
-145 IEQFI
+145 
-150 SAKNENLNDLE
+150 
-161 TLTGIPKNKLELIT
+161 P
-175 LMFNPLKLSD
+175 
-185 FISFTP
+185 
-191 DELKV
+191 
-196 ISSTYSSIIEQNT
+196 
-209 DAKNFKQKSN
+209 
-219 QNIEIDGN
+219 
-227 NYIANAYVLEQDE
+227 
-240 EQLNSLIIALLERI
+240 

-469 KANRFYPESITNEK
+469 KANRFYPENITNEK

-801 EIKKIRRGD
+801 EIKKIRRGDWPWILKN

>member
-1 MIARKKR
+1 MAFDGITVSAIKAEIEDKILGGR
-8 QLIMIIS
+8 
-15 IVLPIIIVIGVLV
+15 
-28 ALYFTTDMFKPK
+28 
-40 NKLFQK
+40 
-46 YLAQNLDTID
+46 ID
-56 KISNLDATEITDA
+56 K
-69 LNNQKLSE
+69 
-77 ELKATLSY
+77 
-85 RDNNNNMS
+85 
-93 NTVNKAEVDI
+93 V
-103 SGQTCKKE
+103 
-111 NYNYQE
+111 YQ
-117 ARMVFEN
+117 
-124 ADISKFEY
+124 
-132 LQDGEDYGIRLEG
+132 
-145 IEQFI
+145 
-150 SAKNENLNDLE
+150 
-161 TLTGIPKNKLELIT
+161 P
-175 LMFNPLKLSD
+175 
-185 FISFTP
+185 
-191 DELKV
+191 
-196 ISSTYSSIIEQNT
+196 
-209 DAKNFKQKSN
+209 
-219 QNIEIDGN
+219 
-227 NYIANAYVLEQDE
+227 
-240 EQLNSLIIALLERI
+240 

-448 ALTDIQKEI
+448 ALTDIQKEV
-457 VFNKFAELVEDI
+457 VFNKFAGLVEDI
-469 KANRFYPESITNEK
+469 KANRFYPESITDEK

-530 DLRKLI
+530 NLRKLI

>member
-1 MIARKKR
+1 MAFDGITVSAIKAEIEDKILGGR
-8 QLIMIIS
+8 
-15 IVLPIIIVIGVLV
+15 
-28 ALYFTTDMFKPK
+28 
-40 NKLFQK
+40 
-46 YLAQNLDTID
+46 ID
-56 KISNLDATEITDA
+56 K
-69 LNNQKLSE
+69 
-77 ELKATLSY
+77 
-85 RDNNNNMS
+85 
-93 NTVNKAEVDI
+93 V
-103 SGQTCKKE
+103 
-111 NYNYQE
+111 YQ
-117 ARMVFEN
+117 
-124 ADISKFEY
+124 
-132 LQDGEDYGIRLEG
+132 
-145 IEQFI
+145 
-150 SAKNENLNDLE
+150 
-161 TLTGIPKNKLELIT
+161 P
-175 LMFNPLKLSD
+175 
-185 FISFTP
+185 
-191 DELKV
+191 
-196 ISSTYSSIIEQNT
+196 
-209 DAKNFKQKSN
+209 
-219 QNIEIDGN
+219 
-227 NYIANAYVLEQDE
+227 
-240 EQLNSLIIALLERI
+240 

-423 YTGISPI
+423 YTGISSI

>member
-1 MIARKKR
+1 MAFDGITVSAIKAEIEDKILGGR
-8 QLIMIIS
+8 
-15 IVLPIIIVIGVLV
+15 
-28 ALYFTTDMFKPK
+28 
-40 NKLFQK
+40 
-46 YLAQNLDTID
+46 ID
-56 KISNLDATEITDA
+56 K
-69 LNNQKLSE
+69 
-77 ELKATLSY
+77 
-85 RDNNNNMS
+85 
-93 NTVNKAEVDI
+93 V
-103 SGQTCKKE
+103 
-111 NYNYQE
+111 YQ
-117 ARMVFEN
+117 
-124 ADISKFEY
+124 
-132 LQDGEDYGIRLEG
+132 
-145 IEQFI
+145 
-150 SAKNENLNDLE
+150 
-161 TLTGIPKNKLELIT
+161 P
-175 LMFNPLKLSD
+175 
-185 FISFTP
+185 
-191 DELKV
+191 
-196 ISSTYSSIIEQNT
+196 
-209 DAKNFKQKSN
+209 
-219 QNIEIDGN
+219 
-227 NYIANAYVLEQDE
+227 
-240 EQLNSLIIALLERI
+240 

-389 SQGKINTLELDNNNF
+389 SQGKINTLELDDNNF
-404 NEVLENN
+404 KEVLENN

-448 ALTDIQKEI
+448 ALTDIQKEVI
-457 VFNKFAELVEDI
+457 FNEFAKLVENI

-625 EALKDQIKSNDE
+625 EALKEQIKSNDE

-651 CTDEQDVKEIRRE
+651 CADEQDVKEIRRE

>member
-1 MIARKKR
+1 MAFDGITVSAIKAEIEDKILGGR
-8 QLIMIIS
+8 
-15 IVLPIIIVIGVLV
+15 
-28 ALYFTTDMFKPK
+28 
-40 NKLFQK
+40 
-46 YLAQNLDTID
+46 ID
-56 KISNLDATEITDA
+56 K
-69 LNNQKLSE
+69 
-77 ELKATLSY
+77 
-85 RDNNNNMS
+85 
-93 NTVNKAEVDI
+93 V
-103 SGQTCKKE
+103 
-111 NYNYQE
+111 YQ
-117 ARMVFEN
+117 
-124 ADISKFEY
+124 
-132 LQDGEDYGIRLEG
+132 
-145 IEQFI
+145 
-150 SAKNENLNDLE
+150 
-161 TLTGIPKNKLELIT
+161 P
-175 LMFNPLKLSD
+175 
-185 FISFTP
+185 
-191 DELKV
+191 
-196 ISSTYSSIIEQNT
+196 
-209 DAKNFKQKSN
+209 
-219 QNIEIDGN
+219 
-227 NYIANAYVLEQDE
+227 
-240 EQLNSLIIALLERI
+240 

-370 HDTSS
+370 HDTSY
-375 VREVLPGREYTLPP
+375 VTEVFPGREYTLLP
-389 SQGKINTLELDNNNF
+389 SQGKINTLELDNNDF

>member
-1 MIARKKR
+1 MAFDGITVSAIKAEIEDKILGGR
-8 QLIMIIS
+8 
-15 IVLPIIIVIGVLV
+15 
-28 ALYFTTDMFKPK
+28 
-40 NKLFQK
+40 
-46 YLAQNLDTID
+46 ID
-56 KISNLDATEITDA
+56 K
-69 LNNQKLSE
+69 
-77 ELKATLSY
+77 
-85 RDNNNNMS
+85 
-93 NTVNKAEVDI
+93 V
-103 SGQTCKKE
+103 
-111 NYNYQE
+111 YQ
-117 ARMVFEN
+117 
-124 ADISKFEY
+124 
-132 LQDGEDYGIRLEG
+132 
-145 IEQFI
+145 
-150 SAKNENLNDLE
+150 
-161 TLTGIPKNKLELIT
+161 P
-175 LMFNPLKLSD
+175 
-185 FISFTP
+185 
-191 DELKV
+191 
-196 ISSTYSSIIEQNT
+196 
-209 DAKNFKQKSN
+209 
-219 QNIEIDGN
+219 
-227 NYIANAYVLEQDE
+227 
-240 EQLNSLIIALLERI
+240 

-756 SKAKNSSK
+756 SKAKTPQK
-764 VPVDYTEKKNVKK
+764 CLW
-777 PNGSKPGFVIYETNK
+777 
-792 TAYITTSEE
+792 ITPKRKMLKSLMVLNQVL
-801 EIKKIRRGD
+801 

>member
-1 MIARKKR
+1 MAFDGITVSAIKAEIEDKILGGR
-8 QLIMIIS
+8 
-15 IVLPIIIVIGVLV
+15 
-28 ALYFTTDMFKPK
+28 
-40 NKLFQK
+40 
-46 YLAQNLDTID
+46 ID
-56 KISNLDATEITDA
+56 K
-69 LNNQKLSE
+69 
-77 ELKATLSY
+77 
-85 RDNNNNMS
+85 
-93 NTVNKAEVDI
+93 V
-103 SGQTCKKE
+103 
-111 NYNYQE
+111 YQ
-117 ARMVFEN
+117 
-124 ADISKFEY
+124 
-132 LQDGEDYGIRLEG
+132 
-145 IEQFI
+145 
-150 SAKNENLNDLE
+150 
-161 TLTGIPKNKLELIT
+161 P
-175 LMFNPLKLSD
+175 
-185 FISFTP
+185 
-191 DELKV
+191 
-196 ISSTYSSIIEQNT
+196 
-209 DAKNFKQKSN
+209 
-219 QNIEIDGN
+219 
-227 NYIANAYVLEQDE
+227 
-240 EQLNSLIIALLERI
+240 

-404 NEVLENN
+404 NEVLETN

-441 NGSTPVE
+441 NGSTSVE

-457 VFNKFAELVEDI
+457 VFNKFSELVEDI

>member
-1 MIARKKR
+1 MAFDGITVSAIKAEIEDKILGGR
-8 QLIMIIS
+8 
-15 IVLPIIIVIGVLV
+15 
-28 ALYFTTDMFKPK
+28 
-40 NKLFQK
+40 
-46 YLAQNLDTID
+46 ID
-56 KISNLDATEITDA
+56 K
-69 LNNQKLSE
+69 
-77 ELKATLSY
+77 
-85 RDNNNNMS
+85 
-93 NTVNKAEVDI
+93 V
-103 SGQTCKKE
+103 
-111 NYNYQE
+111 YQ
-117 ARMVFEN
+117 
-124 ADISKFEY
+124 
-132 LQDGEDYGIRLEG
+132 
-145 IEQFI
+145 
-150 SAKNENLNDLE
+150 
-161 TLTGIPKNKLELIT
+161 P
-175 LMFNPLKLSD
+175 
-185 FISFTP
+185 
-191 DELKV
+191 
-196 ISSTYSSIIEQNT
+196 
-209 DAKNFKQKSN
+209 
-219 QNIEIDGN
+219 
-227 NYIANAYVLEQDE
+227 
-240 EQLNSLIIALLERI
+240 

-441 NGSTPVE
+441 NGSTPVK

>member
-1 MIARKKR
+1 MAFDGITVSAIKAEIEDKILGGR
-8 QLIMIIS
+8 
-15 IVLPIIIVIGVLV
+15 
-28 ALYFTTDMFKPK
+28 
-40 NKLFQK
+40 
-46 YLAQNLDTID
+46 ID
-56 KISNLDATEITDA
+56 K
-69 LNNQKLSE
+69 
-77 ELKATLSY
+77 
-85 RDNNNNMS
+85 
-93 NTVNKAEVDI
+93 V
-103 SGQTCKKE
+103 
-111 NYNYQE
+111 YQ
-117 ARMVFEN
+117 
-124 ADISKFEY
+124 
-132 LQDGEDYGIRLEG
+132 
-145 IEQFI
+145 
-150 SAKNENLNDLE
+150 
-161 TLTGIPKNKLELIT
+161 P
-175 LMFNPLKLSD
+175 
-185 FISFTP
+185 
-191 DELKV
+191 
-196 ISSTYSSIIEQNT
+196 
-209 DAKNFKQKSN
+209 
-219 QNIEIDGN
+219 
-227 NYIANAYVLEQDE
+227 
-240 EQLNSLIIALLERI
+240 

-315 EQPDFDRIL
+315 DQPDFDRIL